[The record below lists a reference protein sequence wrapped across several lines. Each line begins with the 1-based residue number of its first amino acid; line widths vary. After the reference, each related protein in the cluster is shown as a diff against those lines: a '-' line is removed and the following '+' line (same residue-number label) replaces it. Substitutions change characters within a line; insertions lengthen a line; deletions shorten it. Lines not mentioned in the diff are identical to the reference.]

1 MYYAKLDLEKLPTQ
15 AESQNDQP
23 GAELGA
29 VCASRQESDRYH
41 KQAEDQLSEVHSK
54 AKETEWSYEEVVET
68 CKRLQQRNADMR
80 DKLDRAELVT
90 SKAVMVAAYVK
101 SRLSKKKAKYNLKK
115 EKAQLEA
122 KDNQKIT
129 ELGAVSASRQ
139 ECQLYRNWAEY
150 QSKTETIERSHE
162 ELMDK
167 HKKFDQ
173 DRAELIARIHQ
184 LNVTSSEIDRSYAE
198 LQDKYTSLE
207 GLLVAKKAQ
216 LNCAQAKKEQ
226 YSKLIYIQ
234 MNNSQ
239 GY

>member
-1 MYYAKLDLEKLPTQ
+1 MFVEVVLQAQLLVNIQAKLDLEKLPTQ

-101 SRLSKKKAKYNLKK
+101 SRLSKKKAKYNLKGK
-115 EKAQLEA
+115 
-122 KDNQKIT
+122 
-129 ELGAVSASRQ
+129 
-139 ECQLYRNWAEY
+139 
-150 QSKTETIERSHE
+150 
-162 ELMDK
+162 MDK
-167 HKKFDQ
+167 YKKYHQ
-173 DRAELIARIHQ
+173 DYTEVIARIHQ
-184 LNVTSSEIDRSYAE
+184 LNVTSSEIDRSRAE

-216 LNCAQAKKEQ
+216 LNCAQITASKAVKE
-226 YSKLIYIQ
+226 LATVE
-234 MNNSQ
+234 SQ
-239 GY
+239 LLKTK